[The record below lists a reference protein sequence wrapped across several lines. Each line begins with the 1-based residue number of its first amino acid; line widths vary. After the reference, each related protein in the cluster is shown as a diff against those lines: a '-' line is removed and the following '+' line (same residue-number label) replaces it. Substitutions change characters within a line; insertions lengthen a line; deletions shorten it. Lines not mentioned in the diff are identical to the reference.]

1 MTIHMKREIEK
12 LKKKLSALCE
22 VVEKSFLQAVQSI
35 KTRDAKLARKVIEAD
50 TQIDHMEVDVEEEC
64 LKMLALYQ
72 PVAIDLR
79 FIITVLKINNDL
91 ERIGDLAVNIAE
103 RSEYLAGQQEIDVPL
118 DLEKMAEK
126 TQSMLKS
133 SLQALVSMNCE
144 LARKVCAADDE
155 VDAMNRQMFLIL
167 QDRIRTHPEQTEPLI
182 HLLSASRHLE
192 RVADHATNIAEDII
206 YMIEGQ
212 IARHKT
218 EDYTSRTHLM
228 EQE

>member
-1 MTIHMKREIEK
+1 MTVHMKREIEK
-12 LKKKLSALCE
+12 LKKMLMALCE

-35 KTRDAKLARKVIEAD
+35 KTRDAKLAREVIEAD
-50 TQIDHMEVDVEEEC
+50 THIDHMEVDVEEEC

-103 RSEYLAGQQEIDVPL
+103 RSEYLAGQREIDVPF

-126 TQSMLKS
+126 TQSMLRS

-144 LARKVCAADDE
+144 LAWKVCAADDE
-155 VDAMNRQMFLIL
+155 VDAMNRQMFFIL
-167 QDRIRTHPEQTEPLI
+167 QDRIRAHPEQTEPLI

-192 RVADHATNIAEDII
+192 RVADHATNIAEDVI

-212 IARHKT
+212 IARHRT
-218 EDYTSRTHLM
+218 EDYTSRISSG
-228 EQE
+228 